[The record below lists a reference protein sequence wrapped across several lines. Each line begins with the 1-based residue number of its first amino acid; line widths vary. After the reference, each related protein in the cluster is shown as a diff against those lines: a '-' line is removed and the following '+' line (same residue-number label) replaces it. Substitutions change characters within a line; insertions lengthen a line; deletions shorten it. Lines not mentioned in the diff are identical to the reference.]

1 MEAYS
6 SSTPAAFSAFTGAA
20 GAGTPGPPARAEALR
35 GRPPIRGRAFG
46 RAPAGGPSIRT
57 RRAIRYYLSIFAA
70 APAARTDA
78 PAPQKAPENA
88 VSRAR
93 DRHRKSVGASDLP
106 LLPLLQTG
114 IDLIETTSCC
124 CICGFVA
131 PLVPTCPSVRYR
143 HRGSLRAQPPTAL
156 PRAARAGDSWG
167 SGGCAAVTSSG
178 SM

>member
-106 LLPLLQTG
+106 LLQTG

-124 CICGFVA
+124 CICGFCGA
-131 PLVPTCPSVRYR
+131 AGPYLPF
-143 HRGSLRAQPPTAL
+143 GAL
-156 PRAARAGDSWG
+156 PAPGFVEGPATNSSPTSRE
-167 SGGCAAVTSSG
+167 SGR
-178 SM
+178 

>member
-46 RAPAGGPSIRT
+46 LAPAGGPSIRT

-78 PAPQKAPENA
+78 PAPQKAPEHA
-88 VSRAR
+88 VSRCPSSSPQ
-93 DRHRKSVGASDLP
+93 KLGASD
-106 LLPLLQTG
+106 LPLLQTG
-114 IDLIETTSCC
+114 IDLIERRAAAAFAALGAAGPYLPFGALPAP
-124 CICGFVA
+124 GFVEGPA
-131 PLVPTCPSVRYR
+131 TNSSPTSRE
-143 HRGSLRAQPPTAL
+143 
-156 PRAARAGDSWG
+156 
-167 SGGCAAVTSSG
+167 SGR
-178 SM
+178 